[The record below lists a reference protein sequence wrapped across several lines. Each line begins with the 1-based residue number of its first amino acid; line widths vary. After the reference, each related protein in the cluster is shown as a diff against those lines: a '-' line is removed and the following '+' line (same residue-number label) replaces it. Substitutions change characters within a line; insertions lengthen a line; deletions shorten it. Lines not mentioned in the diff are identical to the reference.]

1 MQNFLVWKFF
11 VVRHSF
17 RIVSGDSPETLRELL
32 LSAKFRHQQIRF
44 NYGILGSVVLLVF
57 QISNGDLFNPFIHN
71 IEKWPNILQTFFGVM
86 SIFQHEID

>member
-17 RIVSGDSPETLRELL
+17 RN
-32 LSAKFRHQQIRF
+32 QQIRF